1 VCIDH
6 VEEHTVRLALDILAS
21 PLFALAE
28 EPVPAVGEAA
38 PRR

>member
-1 VCIDH
+1 M
-6 VEEHTVRLALDILAS
+6 RLEDVDILAS

-28 EPVPAVGEAA
+28 PVPTVGEAA

>member
-1 VCIDH
+1 MDDLM
-6 VEEHTVRLALDILAS
+6 RLEAVDILAS